1 MEANSWLQAA
11 RILKCHVYLEQ
22 QIQKSNKTGQKL
34 PAIEKYSLLLTN

>member
-1 MEANSWLQAA
+1 MEANSWLQFM
-11 RILKCHVYLEQ
+11 VYLQQ